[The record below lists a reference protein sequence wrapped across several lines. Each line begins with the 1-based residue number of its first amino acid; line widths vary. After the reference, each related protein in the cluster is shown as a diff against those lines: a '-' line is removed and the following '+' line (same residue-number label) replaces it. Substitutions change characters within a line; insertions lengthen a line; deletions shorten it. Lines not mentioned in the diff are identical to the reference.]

1 MTRGAAPVGG
11 GCGLKGKVLTV
22 LTVIIPQMNSNSY
35 RSYLQGSHVAWI
47 MLLRITTLT
56 RDLRN
61 VIKMWRIPVPDWTW
75 SRQSVLSD
83 VLLIRCAKCVPWL
96 GHCVKCCQSRADLCG
111 IFAQSLVGRVCRFC
125 GGLFTSWRLSH
136 TQSPRGQVACNPS
149 CVSARQV
156 ADRKRGFS
164 VHVHLW
170 YMAVGG
176 FWWCLLTTDWQ
187 WSTDLYSHR
196 CNQ

>member
-1 MTRGAAPVGG
+1 MTRGTAPVGG
-11 GCGLKGKVLTV
+11 GCGLKGKVLTA

-47 MLLRITTLT
+47 MLLRITMLT

-61 VIKMWRIPVPDWTW
+61 VIEMWRISVPDCLCPDKAACQMFCWYDVRNV
-75 SRQSVLSD
+75 SHGSD
-83 VLLIRCAKCVPWL
+83 T
-96 GHCVKCCQSRADLCG
+96 VKCCQSRADLCR
-111 IFAQSLVGRVCRFC
+111 IFAQLLVGRVCRFC

-156 ADRKRGFS
+156 ADRRRGFS
-164 VHVHLW
+164 VSVHLVDGSRGIL
-170 YMAVGG
+170 MMSVNN
-176 FWWCLLTTDWQ
+176 WWTISLFPQ
-187 WSTDLYSHR
+187 I
-196 CNQ
+196 